1 MVFKAIGSSSNI
13 MNVFDKIRSV
23 LKSEKQLSA
32 FGIGELIPYVLT
44 FGFAVMIVAVIALV
58 LNGFQTSSSVTVN
71 SVAYNAIGNGLTAT
85 ANIANQFGL
94 LGTVIGL
101 GLVLGVVLSIFG
113 FGRGGKTET
122 L

>member
-1 MVFKAIGSSSNI
+1 MDSNI
-13 MNVFDKIRSV
+13 KDAITQTENRKP
-23 LKSEKQLSA
+23 A
-32 FGIGELIPYVLT
+32 FGIGQLIPYVLT
-44 FGFAVMIVAVIALV
+44 FGFAVMVVAVIALV
-58 LNGFQTSSSVTVN
+58 LNGFQTSSSVTAN
-71 SVAYNAIGNGLTAT
+71 SVAFNAIGSGLTAT

-113 FGRGGKTET
+113 FGRVGGNEA